1 LACASCHRSVGTID
15 AQLRLAAG
23 RIDQIEAAALS
34 LSGTKIKETSAFR
47 ETNEREETN
56 EDEDASC
63 PFSSLPGFEA
73 ARGIPRVT
81 PCRNRDASGCP
92 AVYCSP
98 ECLVRHAARGHDV
111 ACCGDAG
118 ATATAPDAPDAEEG
132 DETAASTAASTSAS
146 TSARGVAVKAAG
158 AFRRDCGHHDNL
170 ALVAELV
177 GSIAERLKQGDDW
190 LEATKACRGLVGG
203 PWWDVSGEDDP
214 ETKTRLRRVAARS
227 AALLAASARAAC
239 EAARADLEV
248 SDGSIPSHTNA
259 FDDSPSLSLTLHA
272 TSPPR
277 GPPR

>member
-1 LACASCHRSVGTID
+1 V
-15 AQLRLAAG
+15 LRRCGRHGDRAG
-23 RIDQIEAAALS
+23 RA
-34 LSGTKIKETSAFR
+34 G
-47 ETNEREETN
+47 
-56 EDEDASC
+56 
-63 PFSSLPGFEA
+63 
-73 ARGIPRVT
+73 RGGR
-81 PCRNRDASGCP
+81 RRDGR
-92 AVYCSP
+92 
-98 ECLVRHAARGHDV
+98 LDGRLDVRLDV
-111 ACCGDAG
+111 R
-118 ATATAPDAPDAEEG
+118 PP
-132 DETAASTAASTSAS
+132 
-146 TSARGVAVKAAG
+146 VAVKAAG

-259 FDDSPSLSLTLHA
+259 FDDSSLL
-272 TSPPR
+272 
-277 GPPR
+277 